1 MASTALEACQLTVAA
16 LGRHAPARISVLVPL
31 HDRLRRIAATGSWQ
45 IFATLPLTAGIAG
58 RVFTSGRTETV
69 GATSGD
75 PALRPGLT
83 AETCVPILNPTG
95 TPFGVLAL
103 EWTAAVDLPSW
114 QATAEQVGV
123 RLGIRIAQLGGPPVE
138 SRDEKLLRHAA
149 ALTAAPDEPGLVAAA
164 VDAARDVSG
173 LAATI
178 LVLASPTG
186 LRVAEPSR
194 PADASPGPPTQAE
207 TGPAAETDPGAD
219 PGPAAETAPETDPG
233 AEPGT
238 GSGTAATT
246 SADSGELER
255 RIRASLT
262 GSTRQVALDR
272 LMVRVHDC
280 GAAYTL
286 GEADLTATAGPDVL
300 LGSGAGTLIAV
311 PVGPAD
317 TGGLL
322 LVADERIL
330 RPDPITV
337 NLLEL
342 LAAQAWICL
351 DRLRSL
357 AGLRQLAGSDPLTGL
372 RHYGSFGERI
382 TATTPGRTA
391 LLAIDVDDFK
401 IINDTYGHQAGDQVL
416 VDLARALELALRQGD
431 ELYRVGGDE
440 FVAVIEVGRPEE
452 AAGIAERLV
461 EAARK
466 LGRTISVGVAVQ
478 HDAESPERTLRR
490 ADAALYDVKR
500 DGRDGV
506 RLAIA

>member
-1 MASTALEACQLTVAA
+1 M
-16 LGRHAPARISVLVPL
+16 
-31 HDRLRRIAATGSWQ
+31 
-45 IFATLPLTAGIAG
+45 
-58 RVFTSGRTETV
+58 
-69 GATSGD
+69 
-75 PALRPGLT
+75 
-83 AETCVPILNPTG
+83 PILDPTG
-95 TPFGVLAL
+95 APIGVLAL
-103 EWTAAVDLPSW
+103 EWTEKVDLPTW
-114 QATAEQVGV
+114 RATAEQVGA
-123 RLGIRIAQLGGPPVE
+123 RLGIRITQLGGPPVE

-149 ALTAAPDEPGLVAAA
+149 ALTAAPDEATLVAAA

-173 LAATI
+173 LTSAI
-178 LVLASPTG
+178 LALSRPTG
-186 LRVAEPSR
+186 LRL
-194 PADASPGPPTQAE
+194 ASP
-207 TGPAAETDPGAD
+207 
-219 PGPAAETAPETDPG
+219 
-233 AEPGT
+233 
-238 GSGTAATT
+238 AATG
-246 SADSGELER
+246 DNQPKDDVGELER
-255 RIRASLT
+255 RIRTSLA
-262 GSTRQVALDR
+262 GAEQYAALER
-272 LMVRVHDC
+272 LTAWVHDC

-286 GEADLTATAGPDVL
+286 AEAGLTSTAEHDLLLPDGV
-300 LGSGAGTLIAV
+300 GTLIAV
-311 PVGPAD
+311 PLGPAD

-322 LVADERIL
+322 LVADEQVL
-330 RPDPITV
+330 RPDPTTV

-357 AGLRQLAGSDPLTGL
+357 AGLRERAGSDPLTGL

-416 VDLARALELALRQGD
+416 VELARALELALRQGD

-440 FVAVIEVGRPEE
+440 FIAVIEVGRPEE